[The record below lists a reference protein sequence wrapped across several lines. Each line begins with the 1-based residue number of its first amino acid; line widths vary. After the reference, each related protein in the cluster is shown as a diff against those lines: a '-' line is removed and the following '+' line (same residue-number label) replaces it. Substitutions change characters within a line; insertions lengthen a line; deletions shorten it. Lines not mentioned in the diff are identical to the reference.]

1 MATRLGRKPTD
12 PDYGLGEHT
21 IDLDDLGLL
30 SESELT
36 ERLVRT
42 FESKHYRPP
51 RLPSVAMELMAL
63 AQNPDAEFDEIERL
77 LERDPMLAGEVLSLA
92 RSAFYSRSRPVDSMR
107 AALVLLG
114 LRKLQDVVMQAALN
128 VRVFRSA
135 AYQPSMERVRE
146 HCRATAHLARLI
158 ALHTPIS
165 EEQAFLCGLM
175 HDVGFAGILLVLG
188 DVERGRSAPDLE
200 PLWPAIDA
208 AHARAGARMIE
219 LWGLPPDIHLAVGA
233 HHHVRIDG
241 FEHPLAATIC
251 LAESLSGEF
260 GLSFSR
266 ADGADT
272 SGPALVDR
280 TNDATLAIA
289 RQALGLTDT
298 ALDEVREAAR
308 RWFESERA

>member
-1 MATRLGRKPTD
+1 MTTRLGRKPTD

-30 SESELT
+30 GEQELT
-36 ERLVRT
+36 DRLVRA
-42 FESKHYRPP
+42 FESKNYKPP

-63 AQNPDAEFDEIERL
+63 AQNPDVEFDEIERL

-128 VRVFRSA
+128 VRVFRSP
-135 AYQPSMERVRE
+135 AYQPWMERLRA
-146 HCRATAHLARLI
+146 HCRATAHLARLV

-188 DVERGRSAPDLE
+188 DVERGKQAPDLE
-200 PLWPAIDA
+200 PLWPSIDA
-208 AHARAGARMIE
+208 AHARAGARMVE
-219 LWGLPPDIHLAVGA
+219 LWGLPPDVHLAVGA
-233 HHHVRIDG
+233 HHLVRIDG
-241 FEHPLAATIC
+241 FEHPLAATVC
-251 LAESLSGEF
+251 LAESLCGEL
-260 GLSFSR
+260 GLAIG
-266 ADGADT
+266 ADGRAERAT
-272 SGPALVDR
+272 TVPIDR

-289 RQALGLTDT
+289 REALGLGDA

-308 RWFESERA
+308 RWLASESA